1 MRVRTQGL
9 VRLREALDGPLLSVL
24 LVTGLFRASQN
35 AAQTTLSLIG
45 HEVLHFSPS
54 LIGASA
60 TVVGLTSAVASIA
73 IAGRLRP
80 YQLKSGVISSLLLGA
95 VSILLFYLASN
106 LGEFLIASVLLG
118 ISGGLAMPTLATLST
133 TSRRISPARGVAAY
147 TASLSASLALGP
159 LYETFLLR
167 STHENSQL
175 ALIAFIPMPVVGV
188 VLLASFYR
196 GVAEKRSGALAKVGA
211 LKIRESAPI
220 RLAISA
226 QLLYQAPFV
235 AVVAFG
241 ALLAK
246 YSFGTSSSTAQLGFT
261 VFFVFSF
268 ASRIVLLWKPDVL
281 SPTTLLKMSSILT
294 IIGVVMLATT
304 HGVALFMISMAIL
317 GIPHG
322 VTYPVSLALLAKWTS
337 PETRTRANAAL
348 SSVTSFVGVLLP
360 LVLGLIAARFGYQTM
375 IMVVLLPV
383 LTLSVTVLR
392 SSEEKLSRQVVQPN

>member
-1 MRVRTQGL
+1 M
-9 VRLREALDGPLLSVL
+9 RLREALDGPLLSVL

-45 HEVLHFSPS
+45 HEVLHYSPS

-60 TVVGLTSAVASIA
+60 TVVGLTSAIASIA

-159 LYETFLLR
+159 FYETFLLK

-175 ALIAFIPMPVVGV
+175 ALLAFIPMPVVGV

-196 GVAEKRSGALAKVGA
+196 GVAEKRSGARAKVGA

-268 ASRIVLLWKPDVL
+268 SSRIVLLWKPDVL
-281 SPTTLLKMSSILT
+281 SPTTLLKTSSMLT
-294 IIGVVMLATT
+294 IVGVVMLATT